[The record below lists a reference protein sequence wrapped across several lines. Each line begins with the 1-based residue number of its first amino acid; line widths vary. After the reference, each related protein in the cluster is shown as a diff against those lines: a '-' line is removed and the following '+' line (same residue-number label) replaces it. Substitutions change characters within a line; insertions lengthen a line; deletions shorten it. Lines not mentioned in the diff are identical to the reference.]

1 MLFATQLTYLSVILQ
16 RSFLSWPD
24 DMTLRDIFLN
34 ALLLLLAGVV
44 LLLVILWQH
53 LWLLLPI
60 SLLMSRLWTRQ
71 PAQLPAV
78 APLLRLTQRLTHTV
92 RQRHSRPTKQTA

>member
-1 MLFATQLTYLSVILQ
+1 MLFATQLTYLSVTLQ

-78 APLLRLTQRLTHTV
+78 APLVWLSGRRVTGLE
-92 RQRHSRPTKQTA
+92 

>member
-1 MLFATQLTYLSVILQ
+1 MLQPAAQGCDVIGY
-16 RSFLSWPD
+16 R
-24 DMTLRDIFLN
+24 
-34 ALLLLLAGVV
+34 LLAGPHQIKTTAGIARFTEAR
-44 LLLVILWQH
+44 LQPLLVILWQH

-78 APLLRLTQRLTHTV
+78 APLVWLSGRRVTGLE
-92 RQRHSRPTKQTA
+92 